1 MKRINFQNGITKVND
16 ETFNAFQN
24 NIEESAVIVS
34 PTEPTTNEKVWLKKD
49 SVLGDKIFCKT
60 ENNTENNWEE
70 FKLLNDTGWID
81 MSAYINTDYFAPRP
95 EVTPMARKIGK
106 VVYWK
111 GYVYCIKDTNTSEID
126 IMVNLPEWAKFDA
139 GQEFARPFMMWGVF
153 NYGVMYINGGNIRI
167 GQNSN
172 ISNVGINNWQAYSL
186 ASISGYISKGE

>member
-1 MKRINFQNGITKVND
+1 M
-16 ETFNAFQN
+16 
-24 NIEESAVIVS
+24 
-34 PTEPTTNEKVWLKKD
+34 
-49 SVLGDKIFCKT
+49 
-60 ENNTENNWEE
+60 
-70 FKLLNDTGWID
+70 LNDTGWID